1 MANLIVFAVLAVVIL
16 ASAVFCVST
25 KRIMRAATALLF
37 VLFGVA
43 GLYFLLDYTFLGAAQ
58 ISIYAGGI
66 TVMYVFAIQLVSKRT
81 LQGLSERWLGKR
93 TILAALIALVG
104 LATVLGVFLKNK
116 IFSELVSANTADTEV
131 SMQVIGKKLMSADK
145 YGYVLPF
152 EFISVFLLA
161 LKYNTKIGRDGVGL
175 SQGQKQRILIARAVY
190 KNPDYIFLDEA
201 TNSLD
206 ANNER
211 MIVEHLDEFYKGKTV
226 VIVAHRL
233 STVKNTDQ
241 IVVLDKGKVV
251 EIGNHETLTAKRGAY
266 YNLVKNQL
274 ELGN

>member
-1 MANLIVFAVLAVVIL
+1 MARLIMFAVLAVVIL

-66 TVMYVFAIQLVSKRT
+66 TMMYIFAIQLVSKRT

-93 TILAALIALVG
+93 ALVG
-104 LATVLGVFLKNK
+104 FGTVILVLLKNEVLRYTAVDGD
-116 IFSELVSANTADTEV
+116 SLANEV
-131 SMQVIGKKLMSADK
+131 TMDIIGHNLMTADK

-161 LKYNTKIGRDGVGL
+161 CIIGGL
-175 SQGQKQRILIARAVY
+175 VIL
-190 KNPDYIFLDEA
+190 
-201 TNSLD
+201 
-206 ANNER
+206 NNNKKE
-211 MIVEHLDEFYKGKTV
+211 ESK
-226 VIVAHRL
+226 
-233 STVKNTDQ
+233 
-241 IVVLDKGKVV
+241 
-251 EIGNHETLTAKRGAY
+251 
-266 YNLVKNQL
+266 
-274 ELGN
+274 